1 MNKNCVCV
9 INRRMEEKH
18 CLQATRR
25 FAFAPPPH
33 VPSCCG
39 RLPRATATAL
49 SFRVHPQGCAFC
61 VQRAEG
67 SAKANHRVLQSR
79 LPFSGNLRARL
90 RASDRLHRQR
100 PPGCTVQIRKQNTL
114 QVQDSAVTHEQ
125 AKGSASVSNWYM
137 LGTPTS
143 SFSKSAAVGP
153 FCGLGCRWPG
163 AGIDDL
169 HK

>member
-1 MNKNCVCV
+1 MNKNCVRV
-9 INRRMEEKH
+9 INRRTEKH
-18 CLQATRR
+18 GLQATRR

-33 VPSCCG
+33 EPSCCG

-49 SFRVHPQGCAFC
+49 SFLVHPQGRAFC
-61 VQRAEG
+61 VQQAEG
-67 SAKANHRVLQSR
+67 SAKACHRVLQSR
-79 LPFSGNLRARL
+79 FPFSGNPRARL

-100 PPGCTVQIRKQNTL
+100 PPGCTVQVRKQNTS
-114 QVQDSAVTHEQ
+114 QVPDFAVTHEQ

-143 SFSKSAAVGP
+143 SSSKSAAAGR